1 MLKEMAVKLAPGA
14 KHDKDA
20 SATFTV
26 HPLVLPM
33 TNSKRL
39 LSYLESILKNI
50 DFAASQMDRMLREHQ
65 ALSRINQ
72 TMNSEGMSNLYTK
85 EKFTTTQYNKD
96 SVQVKT
102 RNHRII

>member
-1 MLKEMAVKLAPGA
+1 
-14 KHDKDA
+14 
-20 SATFTV
+20 
-26 HPLVLPM
+26 
-33 TNSKRL
+33 
-39 LSYLESILKNI
+39 
-50 DFAASQMDRMLREHQ
+50 MLREHQ

-85 EKFTTTQYNKD
+85 EKSTPTQYNKD

>member
-1 MLKEMAVKLAPGA
+1 
-14 KHDKDA
+14 
-20 SATFTV
+20 
-26 HPLVLPM
+26 M

-39 LSYLESILKNI
+39 LTYLESILKNI

-85 EKFTTTQYNKD
+85 EKSTPTQYNKD